1 MRITSALLAVA
12 CLTACGGGA
21 KATAAATNASFASY
35 DAGAVPGGPGAKAS
49 YGLGH
54 AAADSAIA
62 AMNQDIGQDGAEL
75 PAGSG
80 TVARGVVV
88 YAAQCAQ
95 CHGANGEGLPTFP
108 QLVGRDSA
116 GAPTPEFQFATVN
129 KTQTIGNYWPYAT
142 TVFDYIKRAMPFAA
156 PGSMTDDDVYA
167 VTAYLLSANAIIP
180 DTTTLNAA
188 VLRAVRMPARDH
200 FVPDNRKPT
209 ATAK

>member
-1 MRITSALLAVA
+1 MSML
-12 CLTACGGGA
+12 
-21 KATAAATNASFASY
+21 KFTAAAVLVALGST
-35 DAGAVPGGPGAKAS
+35 AVAQTRSAVKGPDLGQPVSAEDLAKW
-49 YGLGH
+49 
-54 AAADSAIA
+54 
-62 AMNQDIGQDGAEL
+62 DIEIPPSGKGL

-80 TVARGVVV
+80 TVAAGEAV
-88 YAAQCAQ
+88 YAKSCQS
-95 CHGANGEGLPTFP
+95 CHGPKGAGKPNDA
-108 QLVGRDSA
+108 LVGGVGNLA
-116 GAPTPEFQFATVN
+116 GKGPALKTV
-129 KTQTIGNYWPYAT
+129 GSYWPYAT

-156 PGSMTDDDVYA
+156 PGSMSDDDVYA